1 MLEHSTYYTCPAPPI
16 PYPPRATDTPTQSLL
31 HLSAHVT
38 CSVHFVKPCCATE
51 CSQVPLQLVLVNLTP
66 RPCMGQ
72 PLHLYLVQL
81 QLIIGDWLSHHR
93 WPLWALHVV
102 WEAPVSSSLW

>member
-1 MLEHSTYYTCPAPPI
+1 
-16 PYPPRATDTPTQSLL
+16 
-31 HLSAHVT
+31 
-38 CSVHFVKPCCATE
+38 
-51 CSQVPLQLVLVNLTP
+51 
-66 RPCMGQ
+66 MGQ